1 MSELSSYEL
10 LSHPQKFL
18 RMHLEGVGEITKQT
32 IIDRRLDLP
41 DIDDTTIREIAHIL
55 GVCHDFGKAT
65 PFFQEYIRETDEKR
79 RAYLKNQPKTK
90 HGLISAI
97 FTYFVLNKYLAHKN
111 EDLWYLSFF
120 GFLIVKRHHGNLKN
134 PATELVSL
142 IDEQTIDVLVEQ
154 AESIDTPKVLDVYDG
169 LLSDTDIIYFLNEIK
184 QISNE
189 IRKSKR
195 KLTNFLEKQDS
206 VYYYILF
213 QILYSSLINADKSD
227 ASGLVASPKHEISSN
242 LIDKY
247 KQLKGWDNSDD
258 KMGNIR
264 NSIYNDVVSHVESL
278 NLQEKIY
285 SLNVPTGTGKT
296 LTSFSL
302 ALKLREKIK
311 NQLDFEPKIIYSLP
325 FLSVIDQNYS
335 VFEDVFKSVNGS
347 TPTTDILLKHHHL
360 TDVFYATDDDE
371 FKEDKALFMIEGW
384 NSEIIVTTFI
394 QMFHTMISR
403 RNRSLRKFH
412 NLANSIIILDEVQSI
427 PHEYWLL
434 LKELLSAISRYF
446 NTYFIFVTATQPLIF
461 DEQEGEISELVENKN
476 HYFEQFDRIELQ
488 YNPDPMHI
496 EDFKNH
502 ISMDIKNNGDKDF
515 LIVLNTINS
524 TKELYEHLLSQNFM
538 NTEYYYLSTNI
549 IPKKRLEKIQDIK
562 KDSESRKIIVSTQ
575 LIEAGVDIDVDIV
588 YRDMATLDSINQVA
602 GRCNRNYRG
611 GEKGIVKIVTLTDD
625 RQEYH
630 RYIYSSFLIDKTKEV
645 LKGIKAIP
653 ENQFLNLNN
662 QYFKN
667 VKGAQ
672 SNDNS
677 KNLLG
682 YLSNLRFETLQK
694 DFHLIENGYEKMG
707 IFVELDADAKDI
719 WQKYQFIRKMKNP
732 LKRIN
737 EFLSIKKQFYEY
749 VISVSIDKAKPLL
762 DEDEGIGYIS
772 NDELELWYN
781 KDTGFFSND
790 GGVLIF

>member
-1 MSELSSYEL
+1 
-10 LSHPQKFL
+10 
-18 RMHLEGVGEITKQT
+18 
-32 IIDRRLDLP
+32 
-41 DIDDTTIREIAHIL
+41 
-55 GVCHDFGKAT
+55 
-65 PFFQEYIRETDEKR
+65 
-79 RAYLKNQPKTK
+79 
-90 HGLISAI
+90 
-97 FTYFVLNKYLAHKN
+97 
-111 EDLWYLSFF
+111 
-120 GFLIVKRHHGNLKN
+120 
-134 PATELVSL
+134 
-142 IDEQTIDVLVEQ
+142 
-154 AESIDTPKVLDVYDG
+154 
-169 LLSDTDIIYFLNEIK
+169 
-184 QISNE
+184 
-189 IRKSKR
+189 
-195 KLTNFLEKQDS
+195 
-206 VYYYILF
+206 
-213 QILYSSLINADKSD
+213 
-227 ASGLVASPKHEISSN
+227 VASPKHEISSI

-247 KQLKGWDNSDD
+247 NQLKGWDNSDD

-296 LTSFSL
+296 LASFSL

-335 VFEDVFKSVNGS
+335 VFEDVFKSVNGI

-360 TDVFYATDDDE
+360 TDIFYSTDDDE

-461 DEQEGEISELVENKN
+461 DEQEGEIFELVKNKN

-488 YNPDPMHI
+488 YNPNPMHI

-502 ISMDIKNNGDKDF
+502 VSRDIEDNGDKDF

-524 TKELYEHLLSQNFM
+524 TRELYEHFLSQNFI

-549 IPKKRLEKIQDIK
+549 IPKERLEKILGIK
-562 KDSESRKIIVSTQ
+562 KDSKCRKIIISTQ

-602 GRCNRNYRG
+602 GRCNRNYKS

-653 ENQFLNLNN
+653 ENQFLTLNN

-677 KNLLG
+677 KTLLG

-694 DFHLIENGYEKMG
+694 DFHLVENGYEKTG
-707 IFVELDADAKDI
+707 IFIELDTDAKDI

-732 LKRIN
+732 LKRKN

-762 DEDEGIGYIS
+762 DDDTGIGYVS
-772 NDELELWYN
+772 NDELELWYD
-781 KDTGFFSND
+781 KDTGFFPNT